1 MKYTVDQKIWQIEI
15 NKHSTLPSKYS
26 VRQDGVKIKELKI
39 LGISP
44 YKIVLNNDWFTTV
57 DNDDREGYRKDF
69 RYNSYLDE
77 ISVNIRTNDSLL
89 GDGVFI
95 KLYSTKEPNNRIL
108 KKMVA
113 KASTEINKKYGFLF
127 GGIVDEL
134 YSMVENNK

>member
-1 MKYTVDQKIWQIEI
+1 MKYTVDQKIWQIKI
-15 NKHSTLPSKYS
+15 NKHSTSPSQYS
-26 VRQDGVKIKELKI
+26 VRQDGIKTEELKI

-44 YKIVLNNDWFTTV
+44 YKIVLNNDWFTTLE
-57 DNDDREGYRKDF
+57 NDDRDGYRRDLK
-69 RYNSYLDE
+69 YYTYLDE
-77 ISVNIRTNDSLL
+77 VSVNIRTNDSIL

-95 KLYSTKEPNNRIL
+95 TLYSTKEPNNKIL

>member
-26 VRQDGVKIKELKI
+26 ARQDGVKIKELKI

-57 DNDDREGYRKDF
+57 DNDDREGYRKDLK
-69 RYNSYLDE
+69 YHIYLDE
-77 ISVNIRTNDSLL
+77 ILVNIRTNDSLL

-95 KLYSTKEPNNRIL
+95 TLYSTKEPNNRVL

-127 GGIVDEL
+127 SGIVDEL